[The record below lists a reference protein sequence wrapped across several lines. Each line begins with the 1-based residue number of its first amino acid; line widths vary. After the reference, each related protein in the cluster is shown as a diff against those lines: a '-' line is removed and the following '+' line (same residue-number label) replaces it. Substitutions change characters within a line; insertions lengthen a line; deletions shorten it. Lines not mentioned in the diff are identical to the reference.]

1 MNTIADELGSHNAF
15 AGDIDMLKNIA
26 DRHLPHFAGGNGRYR
41 YAKAIDIASRNMTSD
56 GTKNGADA
64 VLAMAPRYENTAII
78 LDMRE
83 LGKNCPAPL
92 YNIELDNDWDESAWS
107 KLRSFLYYC

>member
-56 GTKNGADA
+56 GTKTVQTLFLQWLRATKILQSFSICVSLA
-64 VLAMAPRYENTAII
+64 KTVLHRYIT
-78 LDMRE
+78 
-83 LGKNCPAPL
+83 
-92 YNIELDNDWDESAWS
+92 
-107 KLRSFLYYC
+107 